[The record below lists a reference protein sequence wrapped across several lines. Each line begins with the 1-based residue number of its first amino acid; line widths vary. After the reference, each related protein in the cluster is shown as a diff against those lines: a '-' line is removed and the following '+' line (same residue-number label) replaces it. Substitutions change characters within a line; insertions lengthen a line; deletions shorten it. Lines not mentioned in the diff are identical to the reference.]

1 MRAAARLLAM
11 LFLLGACSATPPEE
25 ALRASVA
32 GLEAA
37 LEARDADAMANV
49 LADDFAGPDGMD
61 VAAARRLARLS
72 FLRHRDVGVAIGPL
86 DIAMLDGHATVRF
99 TAVLTGGAGWL
110 PERGSIYHVETG
122 WRRDGGDWRL
132 TSARWE
138 RDL

>member
-1 MRAAARLLAM
+1 MRAAFPLLAM
-11 LFLLGACSATPPEE
+11 IFLLGACSATPPEE

-32 GLEAA
+32 SLEAA
-37 LEARDADAMANV
+37 LEARDAGALADV

-61 VAAARRLARLS
+61 GAATRRLARLS
-72 FLRHRDVGVAIGPL
+72 FLRHRDIGVALGPL

-99 TAVLTGGAGWL
+99 TAVLTGGAGGL
-110 PERGSIYHVETG
+110 PERGSIYRVETG
-122 WRRDGGDWRL
+122 WRRHGDDWLL